1 MLHGTMKSLAGQ
13 DIDLAQYHG
22 KVLLIVNVASACGY
36 TPQYTGLQALYT
48 KYGPAGL
55 RVLGFPCHQFGRQ
68 EPGTSA
74 QIAQFCQTH
83 YSVTFDMFEKIDVNG
98 PTQCALYR
106 SLTSPETNTTSA
118 GPIQWNFEKFLMAR
132 NGTVVARY
140 GSSVAPES
148 TVLVAAIERA
158 LVYRT
163 RRTTRTFVPQDLP
176 ENTTQDL
183 WRPVV

>member
-1 MLHGTMKSLAGQ
+1 MLHGKMKSLAGQ

-36 TPQYTGLQALYT
+36 TPQYNGLQALYS
-48 KYGPAGL
+48 KYGPAGFL
-55 RVLGFPCHQFGRQ
+55 VLGFPCNQFGRQ
-68 EPGTSA
+68 EPGTSE

-83 YSVTFDMFEKIDVNG
+83 YGITFEMFEKIDVNG
-98 PTQCALYR
+98 PNQSELYR
-106 SLTSPETNTTSA
+106 YLTSPETNATYA

-148 TVLVAAIERA
+148 KALVEAIERELKQA
-158 LVYRT
+158 
-163 RRTTRTFVPQDLP
+163 P
-176 ENTTQDL
+176 
-183 WRPVV
+183 